1 METIETL
8 KRSRISLARQFQG
21 FAFRQSTVLRLHWRD
36 HKALSANSKALLIQI
51 SGLIAA
57 GREKNS
63 GAKASRSPKKGS
75 GLGQQFS
82 CQRQR
87 PHKGYYAVV
96 YRVLALRA
104 KSTLVLVRVNYSQPD
119 EFVSRQEKSTL
130 SPQAATAKTKRRKD
144 HALRSG

>member
-1 METIETL
+1 VETIEAL
-8 KRSRISLARQFQG
+8 KRSRIPLARQFQG

-36 HKALSANSKALLIQI
+36 HKVLSANSKALLIQKQQI

-75 GLGQQFS
+75 GVAQQFG
-82 CQRQR
+82 CQRR
-87 PHKGYYAVV
+87 TPHKGYYAVV

-104 KSTLVLVRVNYSQPD
+104 KSTLVLVRVNCSQPD
-119 EFVSRQEKSTL
+119 EFVSRQEKKHTFS
-130 SPQAATAKTKRRKD
+130 AGRHCK
-144 HALRSG
+144 